1 MHLLEKDSLK
11 DWIGWLNKFKHVHN
25 SRTEQ
30 FWRTTSSK
38 LSVPRHTNCSRLY
51 FIVHMNMFIVNIKV
65 LLELEFLPVHFLS
78 DGIQTVHSV
87 PQLLSTMLQVKNVF
101 IA

>member
-1 MHLLEKDSLK
+1 MSTTHERSNF
-11 DWIGWLNKFKHVHN
+11 G
-25 SRTEQ
+25 EQ
-30 FWRTTSSK
+30 RVAS
-38 LSVPRHTNCSRLY
+38 SVPRHTNCSRLY